1 MRMMDELKPLFLYSA
16 NKKVYAPID
25 EKDRRHNA
33 AILLLSPNL
42 ETSSKMM
49 NLPYIHNP
57 NLFTS
62 FYIDRNVM
70 AYIGNGKMDDIE
82 LDEKEEEAISEA
94 MLRNWNRKTKF
105 KYDDNVSI
113 MDKRYCEAVFN
124 NATTI
129 SLSKLLKLTY
139 MPEVIKVFIY
149 PNISSLRD
157 KAPNNIANTYKDKLY
172 SYSNKNEIHI
182 VSKLVYD
189 PETMGGSYE
198 IYLKNELICNLLLQ
212 ANPDLS
218 IIPVCAI
225 AQVASG
231 LYENKKVNGYS
242 DIATD
247 EVNNFAKAIQLI
259 FHRGR
264 MDVIYKYIRSA
275 DINVF
280 IKFTTG
286 NIIHSV
292 KKLIFESE
300 ISYFER
306 QNLLPSEFGIPD
318 KRKYPIHDEDHV
330 RSAVRMFNNCDPS
343 EEKELAENIIK
354 KINKFGITDIKV
366 SAANRFKTYYD
377 AEKEK
382 AKAEKPEEK
391 NQPTVLDKIQDKVDS
406 KIDSVKSKAKDKLN
420 SLKDKAAARLDSIL
434 KREKALLEGSF
445 DNSDYA
451 DILRICNHLSP
462 NEFRRISF
470 YDTYRDSKFV
480 IKRIIKREG
489 GVPAGF
495 LDVYQF
501 PSKPDLA
508 QIVIAVANDYRGRG
522 IADAMVKELMDS
534 DLQDTYDFNM
544 YYWTAHPDNIASQ
557 NLALKNGFQ
566 DNHHMDEY
574 GRKVFVKLVKDFDNV
589 DMNDIS
595 DDLKPSSDIE
605 AVVTENAF
613 VTSDMALIS
622 EANDSDSQ
630 KLRQYLYQERLKNNK
645 ETIILY
651 DKIKQMNPDIKR
663 AYIKLEM
670 YKKQNLFVDLSYYHG
685 LFLKNN
691 TYRMD
696 KAVNFYFDFL
706 NKLIDNKEVNKEYS
720 KRTIFIPIDDGVWPV
735 AANSDVF
742 DYKKNLNPISIIM
755 RLVRTNL
762 AGLKKAWGNK
772 TIIFVGTRGYF
783 KVDFKNFDI
792 KNLARFRSNIE
803 KIMST
808 NAEIVDEYEI
818 DDINDDIAE
827 GRNGNS
833 SKALTAKIVDTV
845 EKGTSIKLDNI
856 SDGENPTENMVS
868 HLVLNTD
875 NIELGQNVKNIA
887 IISVDPE
894 GVEGYDKLSKTILAN
909 AGKAST
915 YCIPE

>member
-70 AYIGNGKMDDIE
+70 TYIGNGKLEDIE
-82 LDEKEEEAISEA
+82 LDEKEEEAVSEA

-124 NATTI
+124 NATVI
-129 SLSKLLKLTY
+129 SFTKLMKLTY
-139 MPEVIKVFIY
+139 MPEIIKVFVY
-149 PNISSLRD
+149 PNVSALRD
-157 KAPNNIANTYKDKLY
+157 KAPNNIQNTYKDKLY
-172 SYSNKNEIHI
+172 SYSNGNEIHI

-198 IYLKNELICNLLLQ
+198 IYLKNELICNLLMQ
-212 ANPDLS
+212 ANPDLAL
-218 IIPVCAI
+218 IPVCAI

-231 LYENKKVNGYS
+231 LYDTKKTNDYS

-247 EVNNFAKAIQLI
+247 EVNNFAKAIRI
-259 FHRGR
+259 MFHRGR
-264 MDVIYKYIRSA
+264 MDVVHKYIRTA

-280 IKFTTG
+280 VRFTTG
-286 NIIHSV
+286 NIIKSM

-300 ISYFER
+300 ISYFDR

-318 KRKYPIHDEDHV
+318 KRKYPIHDEEHV
-330 RSAVRMFNNCDPS
+330 RAAIRMFNNCDPS

-354 KINKFGITDIKV
+354 KINKFGITDVKV
-366 SAANRFKTYYD
+366 SAANRFKAYYD
-377 AEKEK
+377 AEKQK
-382 AKAEKPEEK
+382 AKSEKDQKKEPSA
-391 NQPTVLDKIQDKVDS
+391 LDKLQDKVDS
-406 KIDSVKSKAKDKLN
+406 KIDSIKSKAAEKVN
-420 SLKDKAAARLDSIL
+420 ALKDKAADRLNSIL
-434 KREKALLEGSF
+434 KREEALLEGTF

-462 NEFRRISF
+462 NEFKRISF

-508 QIVIAVANDYRGRG
+508 QIVIAVADDYRGRG

-534 DLQDTYDFNM
+534 NLQDTYDFNL
-544 YYWTAHPDNIASQ
+544 YYWTAHPDNVASQ
-557 NLALKNGFQ
+557 NLALKNGFE
-566 DNHHMDEY
+566 DNHHLDDY
-574 GRKVFVKLVKDFDNV
+574 GRKVFIKVVKDFEISN
-589 DMNDIS
+589 MKDIS
-595 DDLKPSSDIE
+595 DDIKPTTDTE

-622 EANDSDSQ
+622 EANDNDSL
-630 KLRQYLYQERLKNNK
+630 KLKQYLYQERIKNNK

-651 DKIKQMNPDIKR
+651 DKIKQMNPIIKR

-670 YKKQNLFVDLSYYHG
+670 YKKQNLYVDLSYYHG

-706 NKLIDNKEVNKEYS
+706 NKLIDNKAINAEYS
-720 KRTIFIPIDDGVWPV
+720 KRAIFIPVDQGIWPTSSDG
-735 AANSDVF
+735 DVF

-762 AGLKKAWGNK
+762 AGLRKAWGNK
-772 TIIFVGTRGYF
+772 TIIFVGSRGYF

-792 KNLARFRSNIE
+792 KNLTRFRTNIE
-803 KIMST
+803 KLMSST
-808 NAEIVDEYEI
+808 EAIVDDYEI
-818 DDINDDIAE
+818 DDINDDIE
-827 GRNGNS
+827 GARNSDS

-856 SDGENPTENMVS
+856 SSGETPTESMVS
-868 HLVLNTD
+868 HLTINKD
-875 NIELGQNVKNIA
+875 NIDLGQNVKNIA
-887 IISVDPE
+887 IISLDPD
-894 GVEGYDKLSKTILAN
+894 GVEGYEKISKTILAN
-909 AGKAST
+909 AGKIST

>member
-70 AYIGNGKMDDIE
+70 AYIGNGKEIDVE
-82 LDEKEEEAISEA
+82 LDEQEEEAISEA

-113 MDKRYCEAVFN
+113 MDKRYCEVVYN
-124 NATTI
+124 NATAI
-129 SLSKLLKLTY
+129 ALCKQFKLSY
-139 MPEVIKVFIY
+139 IPEEIKVFIY
-149 PNISSLRD
+149 PNVSALRD
-157 KAPNNIANTYKDKLY
+157 KAPNSIVNTYKDKLY
-172 SYSNKNEIHI
+172 SYSNGKEIHI

-189 PETMGGSYE
+189 AETMGGSYD

-212 ANPDLS
+212 ANPDLALV
-218 IIPVCAI
+218 PVAAI
-225 AQVASG
+225 AQVGSG
-231 LYENKKVNGYS
+231 MYDTKKINGYS
-242 DIATD
+242 DIGVE
-247 EVNNFAKAIQLI
+247 EVNNFAKAIRII
-259 FHRGR
+259 FHRNR
-264 MDVIYKYIRSA
+264 MDVVYKYIKYG

-286 NIIHSV
+286 NIIHSM

-306 QNLLPSEFGIPD
+306 QNLLPSEFGIPN

-330 RSAVRMFNNCDPS
+330 RAAIRMFNNCDPS

-354 KINKFGITDIKV
+354 KINKFGITNIKV
-366 SAANRFKTYYD
+366 SAANRFKAYYD
-377 AEKEK
+377 AEKMK
-382 AKAEKPEEK
+382 SNNPEDKK
-391 NQPTVLDKIQDKVDS
+391 NPTSLNRLQDKVDA
-406 KIDSVKSKAKDKLN
+406 KIDSIKATAKEKVN
-420 SLKDKAAARLDSIL
+420 SLKDKAVDRIKSIL
-434 KREKALLEGSF
+434 KREEALLEGSF
-445 DNSDYA
+445 NNSDYA

-508 QIVIAVANDYRGRG
+508 QIVIAVADDYRGRG
-522 IADAMVKELMDS
+522 IADAMVKELLNS
-534 DLQDTYDFNM
+534 NLQDTYDFNL

-566 DNHHMDEY
+566 DNHHTDDY
-574 GRKVFVKLVKDFDNV
+574 GRKVFVKLVKDYDHITIDDV
-589 DMNDIS
+589 S
-595 DDLKPSSDIE
+595 DDLKPSNDD
-605 AVVTENAF
+605 AVITESAF

-622 EANDSDSQ
+622 EANDSDSL
-630 KLRQYLYQERLKNNK
+630 KLKQYLYQERIKNNK
-645 ETIILY
+645 GTIVFY
-651 DKIKQMNPDIKR
+651 DKIKQMNPFIKR

-706 NKLIDNKEVNKEYS
+706 NKLIDNKAINSEYG
-720 KRTIFIPIDDGVWPV
+720 KRTIFVPVDTGVWPV
-735 AANSDVF
+735 SANSEVF

-755 RLVRTNL
+755 RLVRTDL
-762 AGLKKAWGNK
+762 AKLRKAWGDK

-783 KVDFKNFDI
+783 KVDFRNFDV
-792 KNLARFRSNIE
+792 KNLVRFRSNIE
-803 KIMST
+803 KLMST
-808 NAEIVDEYEI
+808 TEAIIDDYEI
-818 DDINDDIAE
+818 DDINDDNE
-827 GRNGNS
+827 TSTNSDS
-833 SKALTAKIVDTV
+833 SKAITAKIVDTV

-856 SDGENPTENMVS
+856 SDGENPTESMVS

-875 NIELGQNVKNIA
+875 IVELGSNTKNVA
-887 IISVDPE
+887 IISIDPN
-894 GVEGYDKLSKTILAN
+894 GIDGYEKLSKTILAN
-909 AGKAST
+909 AGKASN
-915 YCIPE
+915 YCIPK

>member
-105 KYDDNVSI
+105 KYDDNVSV
-113 MDKRYCEAVFN
+113 MDKRYCEAIFN
-124 NATTI
+124 NATSI
-129 SLSKLLKLTY
+129 SLSKLLKLSY
-139 MPEVIKVFIY
+139 IPEVIKVFIY
-149 PNISSLRD
+149 PNVSALRD
-157 KAPNNIANTYKDKLY
+157 KAPNNISNTYKDKLY
-172 SYSNKNEIHI
+172 SYSNGNEIHI
-182 VSKLVYD
+182 ISKLVYD
-189 PETMGGSYE
+189 PEIMGGPYD

-212 ANPDLS
+212 ANPDLA
-218 IIPVCAI
+218 IVPVCAI

-231 LYENKKVNGYS
+231 LYDNKKTNGYS
-242 DIATD
+242 DIAKD
-247 EVNNFAKAIQLI
+247 EVNNFAKAIRII

-286 NIIHSV
+286 NIINSV

-330 RSAVRMFNNCDPS
+330 RAAVRMFNNCDPS

-366 SAANRFKTYYD
+366 GAANRFKTYYD
-377 AEKEK
+377 AHK
-382 AKAEKPEEK
+382 AKTKKSDENAEPAI
-391 NQPTVLDKIQDKVDS
+391 LDKIQNKVNS
-406 KIDSVKSKAKDKLN
+406 KIDSIKSKAKDKL
-420 SLKDKAAARLDSIL
+420 SSVKDKAAARLDSIL
-434 KREKALLEGSF
+434 KREEALLEGSF

-451 DILRICNHLSP
+451 DILRICNHLST

-489 GVPAGF
+489 GIPAGF

-508 QIVIAVANDYRGRG
+508 QIVIAVADDYRGRG

-534 DLQDTYDFNM
+534 NLEDIYDFKL
-544 YYWTAHPDNIASQ
+544 YYWTAHPDNVASQ
-557 NLALKNGFQ
+557 NLAIKNGFK
-566 DNHHMDEY
+566 DNHHLDDY
-574 GRKVFVKLVKDFDNV
+574 GRKVFIKVVKDFNDVN
-589 DMNDIS
+589 MNDIS

-613 VTSDMALIS
+613 VTSNMALIT
-622 EANDSDSQ
+622 EANDSDSL
-630 KLRQYLYQERLKNNK
+630 KLRQYLYQERIKNNK
-645 ETIILY
+645 GTIILY
-651 DKIKQMNPDIKR
+651 DKIKQMNPNIKR
-663 AYIKLEM
+663 TYIKLDM

-691 TYRMD
+691 TYRLD

-706 NKLIDNKEVNKEYS
+706 NKLIDNKSINSEYS
-720 KRTIFIPIDDGVWPV
+720 KRTIFIPVDSGIWPV
-735 AANSDVF
+735 SSNSDIF
-742 DYKKNLNPISIIM
+742 DYKKSLNPISIIM
-755 RLVRTNL
+755 RLVRTDL

-783 KVDFKNFDI
+783 KVDFKKFDI
-792 KNLARFRSNIE
+792 KNLTRFRSNIE
-803 KIMST
+803 KLMSST
-808 NAEIVDEYEI
+808 EAIIDEYEI
-818 DDINDDIAE
+818 DDINDDVEE
-827 GRNGNS
+827 GRNSDS
-833 SKALTAKIVDTV
+833 SKALTAKIVDKV
-845 EKGTSIKLDNI
+845 EKGASIKLDNI
-856 SDGENPTENMVS
+856 SNGENPTEMMVP
-868 HLVLNTD
+868 HLTINND

-887 IISVDPE
+887 IISLDPE